1 MKTYKITAEIS
12 VPFVNTYEV
21 NANTLREAQRKIKS
35 EMKKRIVTIPIMDEM
50 MEVGKEWEDFLP
62 VYDMSLK
69 KNMRFHVQN
78 FLTE

>member
-12 VPFVNTYEV
+12 VPYVNTYEV
-21 NANTLREAQRKIKS
+21 NANTLKEAQRKIKR
-35 EMKKRIVTIPIMDEM
+35 EMKKRIVKIPIMGEVM
-50 MEVGKEWEDFLP
+50 VVGKEWKDFLP